1 MSNYGLIVQTGG
13 AMVVRGPK
21 ELLLELLSLGEEIER
36 AEEVGKRWGIQ
47 GLPKEDAIRAR
58 VKSLIQGEENS

>member
-1 MSNYGLIVQTGG
+1 
-13 AMVVRGPK
+13 MVVRGPK